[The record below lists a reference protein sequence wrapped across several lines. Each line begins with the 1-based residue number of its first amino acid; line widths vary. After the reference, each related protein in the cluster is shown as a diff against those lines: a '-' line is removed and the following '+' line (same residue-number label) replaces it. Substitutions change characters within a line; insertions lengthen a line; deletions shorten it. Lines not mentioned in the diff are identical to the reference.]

1 MTTGR
6 AMRSKARLTI
16 TLDKDLLR
24 QVDKMID
31 HVTIRNRSH
40 AIESIL
46 RESLNPEISTAVI
59 LAGGISHLDI
69 HPARLPIDD
78 RKLIFHTL
86 ELLTYYGIRR
96 IFILAGSD
104 DTPFRELLGV
114 DGHFGAEIIYALED
128 HPLGTAGAIKAIEDQ
143 LEHETFLVIHA
154 DVLTNINLADFITF
168 HRQEKTLATIAVKPR
183 DAEKKYGKV
192 MLQGNK
198 ITELSE
204 KGESEGIS
212 IINTGVYLLHPD
224 VLKLIDEDQITH
236 FEVDVFPKLAA
247 LNELSA
253 FLFQGIWFDISDSE
267 SYMRAKSRWSTS

>member
-1 MTTGR
+1 
-6 AMRSKARLTI
+6 MRSKARLTI
-16 TLDKDLLR
+16 TLDKDILR
-24 QVDKMID
+24 QVDHMID
-31 HVTIRNRSH
+31 HVSIRNRSH
-40 AIESIL
+40 AIETIL
-46 RESLNPEISTAVI
+46 RESLNPEVSTAVI
-59 LAGGISHLDI
+59 LAGGVHQTDV

-78 RKLIFHTL
+78 RKLIFHTI
-86 ELLTYYGIRR
+86 ELLTFYGIQR
-96 IFILAGSD
+96 IFLLTGRD
-104 DTPFRELLGV
+104 DSAFRAVLKDDDVLG
-114 DGHFGAEIIYALED
+114 ANIIYVLED

-143 LEHETFLVIHA
+143 LQYETFLVIHA
-154 DVLTNINLADFITF
+154 DILTNINLADFITF

-198 ITELSE
+198 ITEFSE

-224 VLKLIDEDQITH
+224 VLKWINDGEVAH

-267 SYMRAKSRWSTS
+267 SYHRARSRWSTS